1 MCHFG
6 NRVIR
11 YYFAHLV
18 AKRQL
23 AQQLFYAI
31 RANCTNVI
39 YVYVK
44 YVTKKRDSP
53 PMKKVHFG

>member
-1 MCHFG
+1 MLEKMCHFG

-31 RANCTNVI
+31 RTNCTNVI
-39 YVYVK
+39 YVY
-44 YVTKKRDSP
+44 
-53 PMKKVHFG
+53 M

>member
-1 MCHFG
+1 MLEKMCHFG

-31 RANCTNVI
+31 RANCT
-39 YVYVK
+39 K

-53 PMKKVHFG
+53 PMTKVHFG